1 MRRKKRV
8 ARSVSP
14 ATILAGMQ
22 IAFTVLKLLIVLIFL
37 VKFLRRPSVVWGIG
51 LLTVTTAVLLDTLLG
66 TFDRDALLAEY
77 VAWNRQ
83 RARAN
88 HISPSAIDR
97 YEAANPLF
105 MSVDGILRYLR
116 KRGAV

>member
-66 TFDRDALLAEY
+66 TFDRDALLGELGFFFYIIAGALLAGSA
-77 VAWNRQ
+77 AWFWGVVR
-83 RARAN
+83 
-88 HISPSAIDR
+88 PWL
-97 YEAANPLF
+97 P
-105 MSVDGILRYLR
+105 GIIAPASF
-116 KRGAV
+116 K